1 MRIGIFTDTYPP
13 FTNGV
18 ATSIYVLQQAL
29 EKKGHDVF
37 IVTVNTEK
45 FSYKFAPKI
54 IKVPGVPL
62 GVYDYRLAGIY
73 PIFIINK
80 IKKWN
85 LDVIHSHSIMSV
97 GLFSRIIA
105 KQFNIPLVHTYHTM
119 YEEYT
124 HYINHGFFEK
134 TTKKLIKP
142 VTDFYCDKTITELVV
157 PTKKAYDLFKLKY
170 NYQRNVHIVPTGIP
184 LEKYYAENYEQLK
197 INQLRKKYN
206 INQNDFVMLF
216 VGRLAKEKNV
226 EFLIDNHK
234 VILKNNKNAKLLLVG
249 DGPGKEKLIKRAA
262 KIKNNVIF
270 VGKIDYQEIG
280 YYYQLATIFV
290 TASTSETQGLT
301 VFEALAASLPIVVIN
316 DESFKTAV
324 ESGFNGYSFKNKKE
338 YQQIINNLIADKAL
352 VKLLKIQAKDSSEKH
367 SDHYFA
373 KRMLDVYEVAV
384 SKNVKKEKFFDK
396 LEKKVK
402 SWKKS

>member
-18 ATSIYVLQQAL
+18 ATSIYVLQKAL
-29 EKKGHDVF
+29 EKKGHDLFV
-37 IVTVNTEK
+37 VTVNTEK
-45 FSYKFAPKI
+45 FSYKMEPRI

-73 PIFIINK
+73 PIFIINR

-97 GLFSRIIA
+97 GIFSRIIA

-124 HYINHGFFEK
+124 HYIGRGIFEK

-142 VTDFYCDKTITELVV
+142 VTDFYCDKTITELIV
-157 PTKKAYDLFKLKY
+157 PTKKAYDLFKTKY

-184 LEKYYAENYEQLK
+184 LEKYYAENYDNLK
-197 INQLRKKYN
+197 LNQLRKQYN
-206 INQNDFVMLF
+206 ISKNDFVILF

-234 VILKNNKNAKLLLVG
+234 NLLKINKSIKLLLVG
-249 DGPGKEKLIKRAA
+249 DGPAKEKLVKRAE

-280 YYYQLATIFV
+280 YYYQLATIFT

-324 ESGFNGYSFKNKKE
+324 EDGFNGFSFKNKKE
-338 YQQIINNLIADKAL
+338 YQKIIADLVNNKKLLNNLR
-352 VKLLKIQAKDSSEKH
+352 IQARTSSEKH
-367 SDHYFA
+367 YDQYFA
-373 KRMLDVYEVAV
+373 KRMLDVYQVAI
-384 SKNVKKEKFFDK
+384 SKRIEKENIFEKI
-396 LEKKVK
+396 EKKVK
-402 SWKKS
+402 SWQKS